1 MLQPPPDQSLTQTLI
16 AHAGSPEEKRYTLLD
31 VLGEGGTGMTY
42 RAQADGIAQAVA
54 VKTLVL
60 SGQETWKNIERFERE
75 AQVLAKFQHPGI
87 PRYLDYF
94 YLDTAED
101 RSFYLVQQL
110 AQGQSL
116 AQKIEGGWRCE
127 ETEAKAIATQLLNIL
142 AYLHAQ
148 APPVIHRDIKPQNI
162 IIDPAGKV
170 SLVDFGA
177 VQNAYYDTF
186 MRGGTMVGTYG
197 YMAPEQFRGQAV
209 AATDLYGLGATLL
222 FLLSHRSPTDFPL
235 DDLKLKVRGQLP
247 VSEDFGLW
255 LEKLLETD
263 IGDRFASAEAA
274 MTALATGM
282 PRPPGETAK
291 GLTKKGAIAVG
302 IVTLTTLAL
311 LNQFKFPIL
320 SALGFTPREMFEQ
333 GINGGDVAVIKK
345 YLDKGI
351 SPNSR
356 AYNGNTLLHWA
367 VSNGRPEVADVLID
381 AGANLHQTYPTDDRT
396 VLHLGVQ
403 HDNAAVTAVL
413 LKHGAQV
420 NARDRN
426 GNTPLHRALLKN
438 DINQYYGM
446 TNTSRRVSL
455 EIVQLLLEAG
465 ADVDITNNNGMTP
478 RSLIAQEPALAGIL
492 DGLE

>member
-1 MLQPPPDQSLTQTLI
+1 MLQSPPNRSLPPII
-16 AHAGSPEEKRYTLLD
+16 ARAGSAEEKRYTLLD

-42 RAQADGIAQAVA
+42 RAQVDDMAQPVA
-54 VKTLVL
+54 VKSLTL
-60 SGQETWKNIERFERE
+60 SGQENWKNIERFERE
-75 AQVLAKFQHPGI
+75 AQVLAKLQHPGI

-94 YLDTAED
+94 HIDTAED

-110 AQGQSL
+110 AQGQTL
-116 AQKIEGGWRCE
+116 AQKVAGGWRCE
-127 ETEAKAIATQLLNIL
+127 EIEAKAIATQLLTIL
-142 AYLHAQ
+142 AYLHHQ
-148 APPVIHRDIKPQNI
+148 SPPVIHRDLKPQNI
-162 IIDPAGKV
+162 ILDNEDRV

-186 MRGGTMVGTYG
+186 MRGSTMVGTYG

-222 FLLSHRSPTDFPL
+222 FLLTHRSPTDFL
-235 DDLKLKVRGQLP
+235 LEDLKLKIRGQLP

-255 LEKLLETD
+255 LEKLLEPD
-263 IGDRFASAEAA
+263 ADDRFASAEAA

-302 IVTLTTLAL
+302 VITLTTLTL

-320 SALGFTPREMFEQ
+320 SRLGFTPREMFEQ

-345 YLDKGI
+345 YLEKGV

-367 VSNGRPEVADVLID
+367 VSNGRPEVADVLIE
-381 AGANLHQTYPTDDRT
+381 AGANLHQTYPTDNRT

-403 HDNAAVTAVL
+403 HNDAALTAVL
-413 LKHGAQV
+413 LKHGARV
-420 NARDRN
+420 NERDRN

-438 DINQYYGM
+438 NINQYYGM
-446 TNTSRRVSL
+446 TNTSRQVSP
-455 EIVQLLLEAG
+455 EIVQLLLQAG
-465 ADVDITNNNGMTP
+465 ADVDIANQSGIAP
-478 RSLIAQEPALAGIL
+478 RELISQEPALAGIL
-492 DGLE
+492 DSLE